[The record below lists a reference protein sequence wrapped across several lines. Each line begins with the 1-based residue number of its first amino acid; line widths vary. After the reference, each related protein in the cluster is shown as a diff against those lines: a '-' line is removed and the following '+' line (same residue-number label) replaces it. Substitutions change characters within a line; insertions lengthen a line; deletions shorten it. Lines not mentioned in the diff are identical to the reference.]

1 MGHSVYAVNVI
12 DNVINN
18 QELAKKIENRGISRQ
33 SEIKMILEEAAKVIL
48 EEVGENN
55 RVQLSTGEGVMVS
68 IEPSVEGR
76 LSDKDVAA
84 NPDKAEVMRLAS
96 ELVAPKEIARRQ
108 GVAVCKVWALLK
120 SKGIDLWK
128 LNEVP
133 VEITDRQGNIV
144 LTFPSLTAAC
154 EHYGKA
160 PCSLKVLNH
169 RLERLNTGHT
179 ARYNEE
185 KYIIRYGRK
194 YGDKK

>member
-1 MGHSVYAVNVI
+1 MAEVKYAIVNFQPTANQAAKGMGHSVYAVNVI

-84 NPDKAEVMRLAS
+84 NPDKYDGATAATPDMLTADMLTWSLKATVGTKFS
-96 ELVAPKEIARRQ
+96 KEFALRKTARR
-108 GVAVCKVWALLK
+108 VK
-120 SKGIDLWK
+120 
-128 LNEVP
+128 
-133 VEITDRQGNIV
+133 
-144 LTFPSLTAAC
+144 TAAV
-154 EHYGKA
+154 GD
-160 PCSLKVLNH
+160 
-169 RLERLNTGHT
+169 T
-179 ARYNEE
+179 ASSQEGSGTSENGENGNGGTTPPENGGENEE
-185 KYIIRYGRK
+185 
-194 YGDKK
+194 